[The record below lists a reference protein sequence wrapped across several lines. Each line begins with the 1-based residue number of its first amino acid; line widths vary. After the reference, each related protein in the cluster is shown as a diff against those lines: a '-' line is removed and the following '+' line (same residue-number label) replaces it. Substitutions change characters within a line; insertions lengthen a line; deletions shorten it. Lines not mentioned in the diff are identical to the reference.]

1 MFSFN
6 WLACTKYVF
15 LIPPIPSS
23 NLAFFSY
30 KKIYPTYIY
39 LLPNCKF
46 FLFIK
51 FIKNILRYFFAF
63 FAPL

>member
-46 FLFIK
+46 FPV
-51 FIKNILRYFFAF
+51 Y
-63 FAPL
+63 